1 MKLVQ
6 TYAVLPDLKRLIG
19 FKLEYLGTWFTVFKF
34 EIEPSYNRYAPDNII
49 PIPRRTTWSDFSETA

>member
-34 EIEPSYNRYAPDNII
+34 EIEPSYNRYTPDNII